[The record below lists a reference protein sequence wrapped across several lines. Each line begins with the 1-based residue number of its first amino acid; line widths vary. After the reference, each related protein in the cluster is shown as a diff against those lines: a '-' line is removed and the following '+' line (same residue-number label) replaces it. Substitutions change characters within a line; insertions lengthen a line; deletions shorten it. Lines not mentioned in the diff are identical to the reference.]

1 MSMIKKV
8 QGAINIPIAPKGDF
22 EVDEEIDTSDDDK

>member
-8 QGAINIPIAPKGDF
+8 YGAINIPIAPKGDY
-22 EVDEEIDTSDDDK
+22 EVDEEVDTSDDDK